1 MSVRPPRAPSPGVV
15 PPPAAPASP
24 QARTAPAAIDRLVIR
39 VIGAEADA
47 KRLAERLP
55 GTLEALLGRASSGAD
70 EQTLRTL
77 VRQAVGQAS
86 R

>member
-1 MSVRPPRAPSPGVV
+1 
-15 PPPAAPASP
+15 
-24 QARTAPAAIDRLVIR
+24 VIR